1 MGETENETKSSNSLA
16 SFICDDSD
24 DSIGGD
30 EYADLSFSPEA
41 AVLLL
46 PLQEFE
52 IPSECPVPE
61 SCTQTKKETTP
72 STDKD
77 MSFRT
82 LHITYLLVTLVVM
95 LADGLQGKRNKDFFI
110 NFLFGIAFYLI
121 VPVMT

>member
-1 MGETENETKSSNSLA
+1 MFVSDHSDNSMGETESETKSSNSLA

-24 DSIGGD
+24 DSIEGD

-52 IPSECPVPE
+52 IPSEYPVPE
-61 SCTQTKKETTP
+61 SCTQTKKETAADAAP

-95 LADGLQGKRNKDFFI
+95 LADGLQGKRNKISF
-110 NFLFGIAFYLI
+110 
-121 VPVMT
+121 